1 MKVKNTLNE
10 TKMLLNNRY
19 EIVKTLGSGG
29 FGETFL
35 AKDSE
40 MPSNRYC
47 VIKKLK
53 PIHSNAQ
60 INQVVEERFQREAAI
75 LEKLGEEHKQIPTL
89 YAYFQLN
96 GLFYLVQEYIEGET
110 LTDKVLKEGVQEETF
125 VQGLLVK
132 LLQILDYVHSR
143 KIIHRDIKPDN
154 IILRKKDA
162 LPVLI
167 DFGAVRETMGTA
179 VNSQGNPTSSII
191 IGTPGYMANEQAAGR
206 AVYSSDLYSLGIT
219 AVYLLTGKQPQELEV
234 DSRTGDIIWHHLCL
248 NLSPN
253 FKAVIDKAI
262 SSHPRERFST
272 AAQMLAEIQRGV
284 NTVSLYSNNSQF
296 QTQNIS
302 YSPIATQNISTP
314 SPNNSQSKTIILS
327 SLIIGSLVSVSV
339 FAGMMLTKSTES
351 TVSKTNPTQPVS
363 VLPEK
368 SSEPVINSQT
378 QGENSQENITSVR
391 DKPSSEN
398 PTQPINVLPEK
409 PSEPVIN
416 SQTQGENRQEDITSV
431 RDKPLPENTTQPIR
445 VLPEKSSEPI
455 INSQTKKEN
464 PQENITS
471 VRDKPLAENP
481 TPNNPTQQPTS
492 VLPKKP
498 SEPIINSPT
507 KKENPQENITSVRD
521 KPSPESVIFDYYKDI
536 NSRNYQSAWSR
547 LPQELQKNNKVHP
560 EGLTSFI
567 NWWEQV
573 QSVDVS
579 KVTTLK
585 QNNDRVK
592 LDVRVNYNM
601 KTGSTKNI
609 YLNYE
614 LSWDSE
620 MQNWKV
626 TRIGSK

>member
-35 AKDSE
+35 AKDNE

-96 GLFYLVQEYIEGET
+96 GLFYLVQEYIQGET

-219 AVYLLTGKQPQELEV
+219 AIYLLTGKQPQELEV

-248 NLSPN
+248 NISPN

-272 AAQMLAEIQRGV
+272 AAQMLAEIQREV
-284 NTVSLYSNNSQF
+284 NTVSLYSNNSQL

-302 YSPIATQNISTP
+302 YSPIATQNISTNSP
-314 SPNNSQSKTIILS
+314 SNSQSKTIILS

-351 TVSKTNPTQPVS
+351 TVSKTNLTQPVS

-368 SSEPVINSQT
+368 SSEPVINSQN
-378 QGENSQENITSVR
+378 QEENRQENITSVR
-391 DKPSSEN
+391 DKPSPEN
-398 PTQPINVLPEK
+398 PTQPINILPEK
-409 PSEPVIN
+409 SSEPVIN
-416 SQTQGENRQEDITSV
+416 SQTQGENRQENITSV
-431 RDKPLPENTTQPIR
+431 RDKPLPEN
-445 VLPEKSSEPI
+445 
-455 INSQTKKEN
+455 
-464 PQENITS
+464 
-471 VRDKPLAENP
+471 P
-481 TPNNPTQQPTS
+481 TPKNPTQQPTN

-507 KKENPQENITSVRD
+507 KEENRQENITSVRD
-521 KPSPESVIFDYYKDI
+521 KPSPESAIFDYYKDI

-614 LSWDSE
+614 LSWDYE

-626 TRIGSK
+626 IRIGSK